1 MKTIMQDATEY
12 YSAADTAKTL
22 GVTYQT
28 LYNWS
33 KAIEEL
39 NGYQVFDRDD
49 NTHSKMY
56 SAEDI
61 EKFKNFQHINKNTNI
76 TRNQALQQAFGDPD
90 KKGDLEPSGGT
101 SKIISEEAQL
111 LMDGILKE
119 LQKSN
124 ERAEHKDALIE
135 QSQQKAL
142 ALSTDYE
149 AIKKER
155 DELLEQNKQLI
166 ESTKEVTAASKEA
179 IETNKQLLEEIN
191 KSKAEGKKGFWSKLF
206 G

>member
-1 MKTIMQDATEY
+1 MQDATEY
-12 YSAADTAKTL
+12 YSAADTAKAL
-22 GVTYQT
+22 SVTYQT

-33 KAIEEL
+33 NAVEDL
-39 NGYQVFDRDD
+39 NGYQVFDRDENTD
-49 NTHSKMY
+49 NRMY
-56 SAEDI
+56 TAEDI
-61 EKFKNFQHINKNTNI
+61 EKFQEFKHIKKATNI
-76 TRNQALQQAFGDPD
+76 TRNQALQQAFGDPE
-90 KKGDLEPSGGT
+90 KKGDISPSGR
-101 SKIISEEAQL
+101 SSSVISEEAQL

-119 LQKSN
+119 FQKAN

-135 QSQQKAL
+135 KGQQKAL

-166 ESTKEVTAASKEA
+166 ESAKEVTAASKET
-179 IETNKQLLEEIN
+179 IETNKKLLEEIN

>member
-1 MKTIMQDATEY
+1 MQDATEY

-39 NGYQVFDRDD
+39 NGYQVFDRDN
-49 NTHSKMY
+49 NTNSKMY

-61 EKFKNFQHINKNTNI
+61 EKFQNFQQINKNSNI
-76 TRNQALQQAFGDPD
+76 TRNQALQRAFGNPD
-90 KKGDLEPSGGT
+90 KKGDLDSLGGT
-101 SKIISEEAQL
+101 SKVISEEAQVL
-111 LMDGILKE
+111 LDGIIKE

-135 QSQQKAL
+135 QSQQKTL
-142 ALSTDYE
+142 ALSTNYE

-155 DELLEQNKQLI
+155 DELLQQNKQII
-166 ESTKEVTAASKEA
+166 ESTKEVTAASKKV

-191 KSKAEGKKGFWSKLF
+191 KSKAEDKKGFWSKLF